1 MENGK
6 IMCNVDSEIVIFYLF
21 FAGKKPD
28 AVNFWLGEGSAVT
41 SSEFVF
47 TCS

>member
-1 MENGK
+1 MVDWLENGK
-6 IMCNVDSEIVIFYLF
+6 IMCDVDSEIF
-21 FAGKKPD
+21 FSGKKPD
-28 AVNFWLGEGSAVT
+28 AVNFWLGEESAVT